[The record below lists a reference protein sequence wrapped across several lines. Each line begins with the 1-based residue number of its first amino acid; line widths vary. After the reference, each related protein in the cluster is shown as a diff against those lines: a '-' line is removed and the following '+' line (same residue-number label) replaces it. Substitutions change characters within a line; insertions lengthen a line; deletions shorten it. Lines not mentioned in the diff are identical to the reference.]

1 MTSRKKPL
9 ANKATILFCPL
20 NGQYKVIPART
31 SKKNLGTLTEEF
43 ASDNDRKPLITFNVV
58 ANDADPDD
66 RYLVTAQTQA
76 DIPVVMFQHLKDMLA
91 AENIPAMIP
100 LVNKRSVV
108 VTSTTTDKELDGM
121 CNMSEASA
129 PNPEIP

>member
-31 SKKNLGTLTEEF
+31 SKRNLGTLTEEF
-43 ASDNDRKPLITFNVV
+43 SSENDRKPLITFNVV

-66 RYLVTAQTQA
+66 RYLVTAEKQTE
-76 DIPVVMFQHLKDMLA
+76 IPVVMFNHLKEMLDV
-91 AENIPAMIP
+91 ENISAMIP
-100 LVNKRSVV
+100 LLQGKSIVITAETTEEELGQMRSMNEVK
-108 VTSTTTDKELDGM
+108 TLS
-121 CNMSEASA
+121 
-129 PNPEIP
+129 P